1 VDNFVLYFIH
11 TLRINLSTLHLNL
24 NSGLMIPFLSDFAD
38 FVMTDVDNLVRMAT
52 RSGGRE
58 ML

>member
-11 TLRINLSTLHLNL
+11 TLRINLSTPHLNL

>member
-1 VDNFVLYFIH
+1 MLYSIH
-11 TLRINLSTLHLNL
+11 TLRINLSTPHLNL

>member
-1 VDNFVLYFIH
+1 MLYFIH
-11 TLRINLSTLHLNL
+11 TLRINLSTPHLNL

-58 ML
+58 KF

>member
-1 VDNFVLYFIH
+1 
-11 TLRINLSTLHLNL
+11 
-24 NSGLMIPFLSDFAD
+24 MIPFLRDFAD